1 MNKLNR
7 TFGLWSS
14 VSLVVGGIIGSAIFM
29 KPALMASQLGSPLL
43 MISIWIIGG
52 LITLCGALTNAEVAA
67 MMPETG
73 GQYIFFQKMYGDFVA
88 FLYGWAAFAVFNTAG
103 VASIA
108 YVLSIYTEYFIVL
121 PRFSKEVEQ
130 MIYLYIPGIGH
141 IYPLENFGVKSL
153 TILVIVLLTGVNY
166 RSAKSGGQL
175 QVIFTF
181 LKVAAMVILVIGLLF
196 SGKGSTDNIVSSSS
210 IITPSGISLMLAI
223 IAATSGAFWG
233 YDGWNNITFV
243 AGEVKNPQRNIPLSL
258 LLGLSICIFIYGVI
272 NLSYAYILPI
282 DDIAHS
288 SFVASDAATKAFGI
302 VGGGLI
308 ATLVIISTFGTT
320 NGNILATARVSFA
333 MAQEKRFFSWA
344 GKVHPQHQT
353 PGNALVVHA
362 IWTSLLVLS
371 GSFDMLTD
379 MLVFVSW
386 LFYGFGAY
394 GIFILRKQ
402 MPNAERPYKVWGYPY
417 IPAFFILFTVF
428 FLITTLYNDVT
439 NYIDGRSPLINSLF
453 GMFLTFLGIPL
464 YFYFVHKNKK
474 ENSAT

>member
-1 MNKLNR
+1 MNNR

-29 KPALMASQLGSPLL
+29 KPALMASQLGSPLW
-43 MISIWIIGG
+43 MIAIWVVGG
-52 LITLCGALTNAEVAA
+52 LVTLCGALTNSEVAA

-73 GQYIFFQKMYGDFVA
+73 GQYIFFQKMYGDFIA

-108 YVLSIYTEYFIVL
+108 YVLSIYTEYFITL
-121 PRFSKEVEQ
+121 PRFPKETEQ
-130 MIYLYIPGIGH
+130 LIYLYLPGIGH
-141 IYPLENFGVKSL
+141 IYPLENFGVKTL
-153 TILVIVLLTGVNY
+153 TIFVIALLTWVNY
-166 RSAKSGGQL
+166 RSVKSGGQL
-175 QVIFTF
+175 QIVFTF
-181 LKVAAMVILVIGLLF
+181 LKVAAMIILVIGLLL
-196 SGKGSTDNIVSSSS
+196 SGKGNTNNIINDSN
-210 IITPSGISLMLAI
+210 IITHNGISLMLAI

-243 AGEVKNPQRNIPLSL
+243 AGEIKNPQRNIPLSL
-258 LLGLSICIFIYGVI
+258 LLGLSICITIYGFI
-272 NLSYAYILPI
+272 NLSYTYILPI

-288 SFVASDAATKAFGI
+288 SFVASDAATKVFGM

-308 ATLVIISTFGTT
+308 AALVIISTFGTT

-333 MAQEKRFFSWA
+333 MAQEKRFFAWA
-344 GKVHPQHQT
+344 GKVHPQYQT

-402 MPNAERPYKVWGYPY
+402 MPDAERPYKVWGYPY

-428 FLITTLYNDVT
+428 FLVTTLYNDIT
-439 NYIDGRSPLINSLF
+439 NYLEGRSPLINSLF
-453 GMFLTFLGIPL
+453 GMFLTFLGVPL
-464 YFYFVHKNKK
+464 YFYFVRKNK
-474 ENSAT
+474 NTRT